1 MPGWFSRAAARASRS
16 TRSPPPFSS
25 GIALTA
31 TSRSSFS
38 SQPSQT
44 TPKPPA
50 PSRRSSRYRPRIS
63 RGPGAPGRASVG
75 SEPPSGREPGSFVR
89 LISGRFMSGSV
100 FGPEGARPA
109 PRSYSHATLAG
120 ALKAPGGES
129 RFVSF
134 LDEPDE
140 PVRTRRRPPRGPSV
154 DRQTLMARRG
164 VAIVG
169 VIVLVI
175 LFVLLLRGCPDARKE
190 NAMEDYADRSAELI
204 RESKLEGDALFELLQ
219 SEGGTDQVVEIQN
232 ELNGYRV
239 SSSER
244 VDRARGLD
252 VPDEVS
258 DAHRYLLDVLELR
271 RDGLAQTANAMR
283 TALGDQDRREG
294 TQEVTEA
301 MQVFLASDAIDQ
313 IRFRPRLREA
323 LEEEELAMP
332 RLPTDTFVP
341 DVEWLDASF
350 VADQVNA
357 LRSGTGGG
365 DEAAAPG
372 LHGNGIAAV
381 ALGGATLTPG
391 AGATVTLT
399 GDLAFEIQVQNQ
411 GEHTETDVNVI
422 VSVGEGD
429 DALELEEAIDTIA
442 PGEIQT
448 VTIPLTEPPPTGQN
462 VPITVEVDPVPG
474 EEYTV
479 IFTG

>member
-1 MPGWFSRAAARASRS
+1 
-16 TRSPPPFSS
+16 
-25 GIALTA
+25 
-31 TSRSSFS
+31 
-38 SQPSQT
+38 
-44 TPKPPA
+44 
-50 PSRRSSRYRPRIS
+50 
-63 RGPGAPGRASVG
+63 
-75 SEPPSGREPGSFVR
+75 
-89 LISGRFMSGSV
+89 
-100 FGPEGARPA
+100 
-109 PRSYSHATLAG
+109 
-120 ALKAPGGES
+120 
-129 RFVSF
+129 VSF

-140 PVRTRRRPPRGPSV
+140 PVRTRRRSPRGPSV
-154 DRQTLMARRG
+154 DRQTLMARRA
-164 VAIVG
+164 VAGVG
-169 VIVLVI
+169 VLILVI
-175 LFVLLLRGCPDARKE
+175 LFVLLLRGCLDARKE
-190 NAMEDYADRSAELI
+190 NAMEDYGERSAELI

-271 RDGLAQTANAMR
+271 RDGLAQTADAMR

-294 TQEVTEA
+294 TEDVTEA
-301 MQVFLASDAIDQ
+301 MQVFLASDTIDQ

-323 LEEEELAMP
+323 LEEEELGVP

-350 VADQVNA
+350 VADQVNG

-381 ALGGATLTPG
+381 TLGGATLTPG
-391 AGATVTLT
+391 AGATVQLT

-448 VTIPLTEPPPTGQN
+448 VTIPLSEPPPTGQN
-462 VPITVEVDPVPG
+462 VPITVEVEPVPG
-474 EEYTV
+474 EENTDNNVQEYTV